1 MARIPQH
8 NPTDESLDAAVK
20 DFETHGC
27 IYLKGLLPVDR
38 MMAMRRQFAEVY
50 EARKDEHAYHV
61 VSWERRIY
69 SPHLEGEFA
78 DSDLYAH
85 SWVMQFMERLLGK
98 EFVLGNLTSVTSFPG
113 AIDQHRHRDC
123 PGLFGNNYDFFTP
136 SFGINLFVP
145 LVDLNAEI
153 GSTRMWPGTH
163 RRPLS
168 DEEAVKGGFV
178 DPEVRAGDAVLMDY
192 RVLHQGMANQTDRIR
207 PLLCL
212 GYQRPWFLDTVNFHH
227 GNSINLSDEEYERID
242 PEHQWLFSRVK
253 MKIRG

>member
-1 MARIPQH
+1 MVRIPQH
-8 NPTDESLDAAVK
+8 NPADESLEKAVK

-27 IYLKGLLPVDR
+27 IYLTELRPVDR
-38 MMAMRRQFAEVY
+38 VRAMRKQFAELY
-50 EARKDEHAYHV
+50 EVRKDDHV
-61 VSWERRIY
+61 YQLVSRERRIY
-69 SPHLEGEFA
+69 SPQLEGEFA

-85 SWVMQFMERLLGK
+85 PWVMQFMERLLGK

-123 PGLFGNNYDFFTP
+123 PGLFGTNYDYFTP
-136 SFGINLFVP
+136 SFGINLFIP

-163 RRPLS
+163 RRPVP

-178 DPEVRAGDAVLMDY
+178 EPEVAVGDALLMDY
-192 RVLHQGMANQTDRIR
+192 RLLHQGMANQTDQVR
-207 PLLCL
+207 PLICL
-212 GYQRPWFLDTVNFHH
+212 GYQRPWFLDTVNFFH
-227 GNSINLSDEEYERID
+227 GNSINLSDEQYEQID
-242 PEHQWLFSRVK
+242 PDHQHLFARVK